1 MEIIVD
7 ETTDKLLIEAQ
18 QVKNILEQFSMDN
31 QTFREDADSQ
41 VETFYRRYLLLPK
54 WIQLWIYQKYH
65 LSQSEMEEFI
75 ENEHLRKW
83 VQELDEE

>member
-41 VETFYRRYLLLPK
+41 VETFYRRYLFLNN
-54 WIQLWIYQKYH
+54 
-65 LSQSEMEEFI
+65 S
-75 ENEHLRKW
+75 
-83 VQELDEE
+83 

>member
-41 VETFYRRYLLLPK
+41 VETFIEDTYYYLNGFNYGSIK
-54 WIQLWIYQKYH
+54 NTTYH
-65 LSQSEMEEFI
+65 S
-75 ENEHLRKW
+75 RKW
-83 VQELDEE
+83 KNLLKMNT

>member
-18 QVKNILEQFSMDN
+18 QVKN
-31 QTFREDADSQ
+31 ADSQ

-83 VQELDEE
+83 VQALDEK

>member
-54 WIQLWIYQKYH
+54 WIQLWIYQKYN

-83 VQELDEE
+83 GQELDEK

>member
-54 WIQLWIYQKYH
+54 WIQLWIYQKYN

-83 VQELDEE
+83 VQGLDEK